1 MTQPLFP
8 SQEGLEWL
16 RVAARDIRLAEL
28 ALGDSPPLAGEAL
41 YHAQQAAEKVAGTG
55 SARLRGSEAE
65 DAARCREFRSVG

>member
-28 ALGDSPPLAGEAL
+28 ALGDSPPLA
-41 YHAQQAAEKVAGTG
+41 AEKALKGRATDFTIPLGRAGK
-55 SARLRGSEAE
+55 RLWSPGEPFSSRSF
-65 DAARCREFRSVG
+65 AALR